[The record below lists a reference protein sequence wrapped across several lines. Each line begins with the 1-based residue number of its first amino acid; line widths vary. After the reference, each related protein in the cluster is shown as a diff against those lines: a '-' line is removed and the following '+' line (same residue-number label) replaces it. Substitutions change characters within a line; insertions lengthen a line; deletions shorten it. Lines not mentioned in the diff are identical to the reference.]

1 MKIYASEIR
10 VGMLIEY
17 KDDLWQILKTQHVKP
32 GKGGAF
38 AQVEMKSVNKNTK
51 LNERFR
57 SSESVEKASL
67 DEIKFNYLYK
77 DETDYYF
84 MDPKSYEQINI
95 KKETVGEKGKILT
108 ENLEV
113 NISFYNE
120 KPLTVELPN
129 QVTCTIETTDVALKG
144 QTVSSSYKP
153 ATLDNG
159 VNIQVPPFIESG
171 DKIIVDTRTME
182 YIKKDIIFMQSI
194 SANLNVM
201 IKAAE
206 KASRALIRDFGE
218 IEKLQVSIKGPT
230 DFVSNADLKAE
241 KIIIEELKKAR
252 PYYSIISEEDGS
264 ENNKDK
270 EHTWIIDPIDGTH
283 KFFTWCSSLCN
294 IYSLKI
300 W

>member
-1 MKIYASEIR
+1 MKLYASEIR

-17 KDDLWQILKTQHVKP
+17 KNDLWQVLKTQHVKP

-67 DEIKFNYLYK
+67 DETKFNYLYG

-84 MDPKSYEQINI
+84 MDPKTYEQINI
-95 KKETVGEKGKILT
+95 KKETIGEKGKMLI

-129 QVTCTIETTDVALKG
+129 QVTCTIDTTDVALKR

-153 ATLDNG
+153 AILDNG
-159 VNIQVPPFIESG
+159 INIQVPPFIESG

-182 YIKKDIIFMQSI
+182 YIKKI
-194 SANLNVM
+194 
-201 IKAAE
+201 
-206 KASRALIRDFGE
+206 
-218 IEKLQVSIKGPT
+218 
-230 DFVSNADLKAE
+230 
-241 KIIIEELKKAR
+241 
-252 PYYSIISEEDGS
+252 
-264 ENNKDK
+264 
-270 EHTWIIDPIDGTH
+270 
-283 KFFTWCSSLCN
+283 
-294 IYSLKI
+294 
-300 W
+300 